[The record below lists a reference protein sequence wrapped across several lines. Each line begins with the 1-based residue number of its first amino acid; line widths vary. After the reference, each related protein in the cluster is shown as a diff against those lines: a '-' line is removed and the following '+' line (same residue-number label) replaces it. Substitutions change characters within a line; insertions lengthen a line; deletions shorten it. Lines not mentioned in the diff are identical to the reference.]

1 MSEARTNQRE
11 RLVALEGALNW
22 RDLGGYPT
30 ADGRVTKWDRIYRSD
45 GLDQLT
51 DADLDV
57 IAELGIKLVIDFRV
71 DREVDENPSRLADH
85 PELRCQRLPIGGDE
99 VEGKS
104 ILDVIRAGELKT
116 YTIDDM
122 AATYERLLEDFAPT
136 FGEVIEH
143 AADPAN
149 HPMVF
154 HCTAGK
160 DRTGLMAM
168 LLLGA
173 LGVSD
178 DDIVAD
184 YELTTHYRSNKR
196 LAVLGPE
203 LEKVGVDLETVRP
216 FLTAQAPVMAATV
229 ARLHRDH
236 GSTEAFLTSKAQ
248 VEPAT
253 LARLRH
259 ELLEFVKP

>member
-1 MSEARTNQRE
+1 MSERE

-71 DREVDENPSRLADH
+71 DREVDQNPSRLPDH
-85 PELRCQRLPIGGDE
+85 PELRRQRLPIGGDE

-104 ILDVIRAGELKT
+104 IVEIIRDGELKP
-116 YTIDDM
+116 YTIEEM
-122 AATYERLLEDFAPT
+122 AAVYERLLEEFAPT
-136 FGEVIEH
+136 FGDVISH
-143 AADPAN
+143 ATDPAS

-178 DDIVAD
+178 DDIVTD

-203 LEKVGVDLETVRP
+203 LEKAGVDLETVRP
-216 FLTAQAPVMAATV
+216 YLTAQAPVMAATL
-229 ARLHRDH
+229 ARLRRDY
-236 GSTEAFLTSKAQ
+236 GTIEAFLLSKAG
-248 VEPAT
+248 VTPAT
-253 LARLRH
+253 LADL
-259 ELLEFVKP
+259 EAQLLESVKP

>member
-1 MSEARTNQRE
+1 LSERE

-57 IAELGIKLVIDFRV
+57 VAELGIKLVFDFRV
-71 DREVDENPSRLADH
+71 DREVDESPSRLVDH
-85 PELRCQRLPIGGDE
+85 PTVRCQRLPIGGDE
-99 VEGKS
+99 VEGRS
-104 ILDVIRAGELKT
+104 ILDIIRAGELRT
-116 YTIDDM
+116 YSVEDM
-122 AATYERLLEDFAPT
+122 AGTYERLLEDFAPT
-136 FGEVIEH
+136 FGEVLAH
-143 AADPAN
+143 AADPGN

-178 DDIVAD
+178 EDIVTD
-184 YELTTHYRSNKR
+184 YELTTQYRSNRR
-196 LAVLGPE
+196 LEILGPE
-203 LEKVGVDLETVRP
+203 IEKAGGDLETVRP
-216 FLTAQAPVMAATV
+216 YLTAFAPVMVATIE
-229 ARLHRDH
+229 RLRRDYRSIEDFLIAKAGVDSH
-236 GSTEAFLTSKAQ
+236 TLSRLRESMLTS
-248 VEPAT
+248 
-253 LARLRH
+253 
-259 ELLEFVKP
+259 VKP